1 METDLHH
8 AHSSQRAR
16 SAGRVVA
23 AAVACVLLFPACGSE
38 TAARPANDWS
48 PAATEPPADAPV
60 RPSLAVGPVAVGHNR
75 LAFGLVDEGGSLVD
89 DAEVTATLWT
99 LADAGDG
106 EMIGTE
112 VATHALTRVALPQ
125 DYQHEHAD
133 GSDHLHD
140 ARDATVYVAEVEFDR
155 PEWWGAELSIT
166 IDGELLAPM
175 RVPFWVDADTPEPAV
190 GERIPASR
198 QPTTADTEIELID
211 SADPPRPEL
220 HDRTIADALAEN
232 RPLMVVFATAAFC
245 QTQFCG
251 PVLDGVAIPLSE
263 QYGDRMEFIVVEP
276 FDLEMAR
283 QGELV
288 PMSIMNEWGLA
299 SEPWIFVTD
308 ADGVVTH
315 RFQGI
320 TSLDEV
326 RAAVEQVL
334 AG

>member
-1 METDLHH
+1 MHTDLHRVCP
-8 AHSSQRAR
+8 SR
-16 SAGRVVA
+16 SARTAGRI
-23 AAVACVLLFPACGSE
+23 AAVVGAGALLISACGTE

-48 PAATEPPADAPV
+48 PSATEPPADAPIQ
-60 RPSLAVGPVAVGHNR
+60 PSLAVGPVAVGHNR
-75 LAFGLVDEGGSLVD
+75 LAFGLVDEAGSLVD

-99 LADAGDG
+99 LSDAGDG
-106 EMIGTE
+106 ELTGTE
-112 VATHALTRVALPQ
+112 ISTHQLTRVVLPQ

-133 GSDHLHD
+133 GSDHLHE
-140 ARDATVYVAEVEFDR
+140 ARDATVYAAEVELDR

-166 IDGELLAPM
+166 IDGEQLDPM
-175 RVPFWVDADTPEPAV
+175 RVPFWVDADTPEPVV

-198 QPTTADTEIELID
+198 QLTTADTELELID

-220 HDRTIADALAEN
+220 HDLTIADALAQE

-245 QTQFCG
+245 MTQFCG
-251 PVLDGVAIPLSE
+251 PVLDGVVIPLSE
-263 QYGDRMEFIVVEP
+263 RYGDRMEFIVVEP
-276 FDLEMAR
+276 FDLEMAQ

-288 PMSIMNEWGLA
+288 PMPIMNEWGLA

-308 ADGVVTH
+308 AGGVVTH

-326 RAAVEQVL
+326 GAAVEYVL

>member
-1 METDLHH
+1 MDTDPRPVL
-8 AHSSQRAR
+8 STRPVR
-16 SAGRVVA
+16 LAGRITAAAFAGALLVA
-23 AAVACVLLFPACGSE
+23 ACGDEAAV
-38 TAARPANDWS
+38 RPANDWS
-48 PAATEPPADAPV
+48 AAATALPADAPI
-60 RPSLAVGPVAVGHNR
+60 RPSLAVGPVAVGFNR
-75 LAFGLVDEGGSLVD
+75 LAFGLVDEGGGLVD
-89 DAEVTATLWT
+89 DAEVTATMWT
-99 LADAGDG
+99 LSDDG
-106 EMIGTE
+106 NGAMTGTE
-112 VATHALTRVALPQ
+112 VGTHSLTQVALPQ

-140 ARDATVYVAEVEFDR
+140 ARDATVYVAEVELDQ

-166 IDGELLAPM
+166 VDGEQLDPI
-175 RVPFWVDADTPEPAV
+175 RVPFWVDTDTPEPGI

-198 QPTTADTEIELID
+198 QPTTADTDVELID

-220 HDRTIADALAEN
+220 HDMTVADALGLR

-251 PVLDGVAIPLSE
+251 PVLDGVVIPLSE
-263 QYGDRMEFIVVEP
+263 RYGDRMEFVVVEP
-276 FDLEMAR
+276 FDLAMAR

-288 PMSIMNEWGLA
+288 PMPIMNEWGLA
-299 SEPWIFVTD
+299 SEPWVFVTD

-326 RAAVEQVL
+326 GAAVEQVL